1 MRIIVRGERVEIEVE
16 LDDTLTARALSEA
29 LPLEGEA
36 RLWGDEI
43 YFSIP
48 VCADLEPEAREAVEV
63 GSVAYWPPGSALCLF
78 FGPTPA
84 SHGDEPRAASAVN
97 VLGRITGD
105 AEECRKVYP
114 GETLRV
120 ERGD

>member
-1 MRIIVRGERVEIEVE
+1 MEIEVE
-16 LDDTLTARALSEA
+16 LDDTPTARALSEA

-43 YFSIP
+43 YFSVPIH
-48 VCADLEPEAREAVEV
+48 ADLEPEAREAVEV
-63 GSVAYWPPGSALCLF
+63 GNVGFWPPGNALCLF

-84 SHGDEPRAASAVN
+84 SHGDEPRAASEVN
-97 VLGRITGD
+97 VLGRVAGD
-105 AEECRKVYP
+105 AEECRKVKP

-120 ERGD
+120 ERGIENAGLR